1 MSNRISG
8 PEALTLIRNGAV
20 LIDVRSAAGRAAN
33 GEVKGAAIVAKSDV
47 PDFLEHR
54 TSLGATD
61 RPVVLFCGSVAGSG
75 PVIEQLLARG
85 ITNAVDVEGGFAAL
99 TGPDGLSLAG

>member
-8 PEALTLIRNGAV
+8 AEALRLVRSGAV
-20 LIDVRSAAGRAAN
+20 LIDVRSAAGRAAH
-33 GEVKGAAIVAKSDV
+33 GEVKGAAIIAKSDV
-47 PDFLEHR
+47 LEFLR
-54 TSLGATD
+54 DRSGIAAGD
-61 RPVVLFCGSVAGSG
+61 RPVVVFCGSVAGSG
-75 PVIEQLLARG
+75 PIIERLLAAG